1 MSDKYNREHLNALFE
16 MFIEEFS
23 DVIAEKVVEK
33 LETNKPRNVENTKSE
48 PEFMNKGQTADYLSV
63 SRTTID
69 RWIKTRNFPSSK
81 VGGKYVYKRED
92 VDRWVK
98 ENSKKEN

>member
-1 MSDKYNREHLNALFE
+1 MSTAILDQ
-16 MFIEEFS
+16 FI
-23 DVIAEKVVEK
+23 DQLAEAVSKK
-33 LETNKPRNVENTKSE
+33 LENNKLQDAKTVKTE

-98 ENSKKEN
+98 ENSK

>member
-1 MSDKYNREHLNALFE
+1 
-16 MFIEEFS
+16 
-23 DVIAEKVVEK
+23 
-33 LETNKPRNVENTKSE
+33 
-48 PEFMNKGQTADYLSV
+48 MNKGQTADYLSV

-81 VGGKYVYKRED
+81 VGGKYVYRRED

-98 ENSKKEN
+98 ENSK